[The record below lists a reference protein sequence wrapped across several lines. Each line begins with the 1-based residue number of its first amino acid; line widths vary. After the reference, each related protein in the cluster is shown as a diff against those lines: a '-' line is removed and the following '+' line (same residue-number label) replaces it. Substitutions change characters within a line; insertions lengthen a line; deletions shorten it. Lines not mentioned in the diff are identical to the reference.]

1 MVLHAKYA
9 KTSTLGDIQKAAEI
23 CLQCGVCC
31 VVKGQSCHA
40 QYDPQFNP
48 KHTYVYDC
56 LNHDDPSKNPNIWLC
71 VSCHKCEDLCPY
83 DVSPLNFIDAI
94 KEEAFQKGLTPELM
108 TEEFQQVTETGY
120 AFPITPN
127 TVRLR
132 ESLGLKQFQPNLAMD
147 IESIIGKIRQ
157 HSKEEKE

>member
-1 MVLHAKYA
+1 
-9 KTSTLGDIQKAAEI
+9 
-23 CLQCGVCC
+23 
-31 VVKGQSCHA
+31 
-40 QYDPQFNP
+40 
-48 KHTYVYDC
+48 
-56 LNHDDPSKNPNIWLC
+56 
-71 VSCHKCEDLCPY
+71 
-83 DVSPLNFIDAI
+83 
-94 KEEAFQKGLTPELM
+94 M